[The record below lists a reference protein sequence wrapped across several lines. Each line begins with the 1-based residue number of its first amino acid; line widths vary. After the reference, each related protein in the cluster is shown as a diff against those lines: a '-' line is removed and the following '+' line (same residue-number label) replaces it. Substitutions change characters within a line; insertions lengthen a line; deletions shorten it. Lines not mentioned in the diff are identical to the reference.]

1 VLAEVVV
8 MRFAAMAPAFLLIG
22 AVASSVFEAQ
32 DAAGPGPVPADL
44 MGKTNPVKPTPEGL
58 AHAKKVYGYDCAVCH
73 GANGDGKGDIAS
85 SLKTPMKDFSDP
97 SVQSKSDGELY
108 YIIQKGK
115 GEMPP
120 EGDRGKP
127 DDMWNM
133 VSYVRTFKK

>member
-1 VLAEVVV
+1 MKFAWVVP
-8 MRFAAMAPAFLLIG
+8 AALLFG
-22 AVASSVFEAQ
+22 AVSAAVFGAQ
-32 DAAGPGPVPADL
+32 DATPPAAGAVPADL

-58 AHAKKVYGYDCAVCH
+58 AHAKKMYGYDCAICH

-85 SLKTPMKDFSDP
+85 SMKTPMKDFADP
-97 SVQSKSDGELY
+97 SIQAKSDGELF

-127 DDMWNM
+127 DDMWNL
-133 VSYVRTFKK
+133 VSYVRTFAKK

>member
-1 VLAEVVV
+1 MNIAWVA
-8 MRFAAMAPAFLLIG
+8 RGLLLCG
-22 AVASSVFEAQ
+22 AVSSVWVAMEAQ
-32 DAAGPGPVPADL
+32 DAAAPFVVPPDL

-58 AHAKKVYGYDCAVCH
+58 AHAKKVYGYDCAICH

-85 SLKTPMKDFSDP
+85 SMKTPMKDFADP
-97 SVQSKSDGELY
+97 SVQGKSDGELF

-127 DDMWNM
+127 DDMWNL
-133 VSYVRTFKK
+133 VSYIRTFKK